1 MAIRRMFSQSV
12 TDTDQFLELPLSA
25 QALYFHLGMHADDD
39 GFVSGPKKI
48 ARSTGC
54 GEEDLQLLLAC
65 GLLLGFESGVVAVRD
80 WRINNSLRN
89 DRYHETLY
97 RQEKAA
103 LRLDESERYRFA
115 AEGEPAQTA
124 ETDTGNRVSQ
134 SAETDTGNRVSQTM
148 ETDTG
153 NRVSPTVETERNL
166 TEPNVTEPNVTERNG
181 TRQNPTKPKRKS
193 TGAAE
198 PHRAARFVP
207 PSEEEI
213 REYCETRGKP
223 IDVRHFLDHYAS
235 NGWRVGKNPMK
246 DWRAAVRNWERRNE
260 DDYAIHRANH
270 PAGDRGGEEAK
281 RFDELGLYD
290 VC

>member
-12 TDTDQFLELPLSA
+12 TDTDQFMELPLSA

-48 ARSTGC
+48 ARGMGC
-54 GEEDLQLLLAC
+54 GEGDLQLLLEC

-115 AEGEPAQTA
+115 AEDESAQSVEP
-124 ETDTGNRVSQ
+124 DTGNRVSPNV
-134 SAETDTGNRVSQTM
+134 ETDTGNQQSPTM

-153 NRVSPTVETERNL
+153 NQLSPTVETERNL
-166 TEPNVTEPNVTERNG
+166 TEPNGTEPNG
-181 TRQNPTKPKRKS
+181 TKPKRKS

-207 PSEEEI
+207 PGEEEI
-213 REYCETRGKP
+213 RAYCETRGKP

-260 DDYAIHRANH
+260 EDYAIRHAGCT
-270 PAGDRGGEEAK
+270 AGDRGGGEIN
-281 RFDELGLYD
+281 RFDELALYD